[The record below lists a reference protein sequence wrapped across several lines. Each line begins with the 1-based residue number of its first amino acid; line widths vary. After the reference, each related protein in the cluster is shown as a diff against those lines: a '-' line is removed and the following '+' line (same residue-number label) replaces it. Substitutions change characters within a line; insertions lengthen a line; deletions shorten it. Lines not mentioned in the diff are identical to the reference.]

1 MTTTNRPSMF
11 PRPASHSAPVPPVR
25 KSTTKASGRIRA
37 VPVAPIET
45 SAVVSAQWQRPER
58 MGPVKEWPS
67 EHQTL
72 PNAALRSALFT
83 CTRPEKLIAPAV
95 AVVDEYAPRV
105 VNMVVERRIPSMPQ
119 YKIMYR
125 GEILNQADAE
135 VWQMAVHDARKAAMI
150 GVPVDFSLNAW
161 CRTLNRT
168 VNDPRTNQSIINSM
182 TRLQGA
188 VLIVDD
194 QEQGTV
200 DTVNLIERFWRD
212 TKTGRCTYTIHPKL
226 GQYLRHDATEVDLW
240 RKARLRTALAKWMH
254 DFYSTHSDPI
264 PLPLAQLHT
273 LSGSNS
279 EMRNFR
285 PRVREAIEELQACDP
300 PLFANETRVEND
312 RLFAVKATNSYFE
325 KPLEVTT
332 TDVVAETVEED
343 DTRSAA
349 AKRAAYLRSR
359 VAL

>member
-1 MTTTNRPSMF
+1 MTRPSVF
-11 PRPASHSAPVPPVR
+11 PRPAPIAAPAR
-25 KSTTKASGRIRA
+25 KTATKSNRARA
-37 VPVAPIET
+37 VPVNPIET
-45 SAVVSAQWQRPER
+45 SAVVSAQWERPER
-58 MGPVKEWPS
+58 MGPVVDWPS
-67 EHQTL
+67 EHQTV
-72 PNAALRSALFT
+72 PNAASRSALFT

-95 AVVDEYAPRV
+95 VTDEYAPRV
-105 VNMVVERRIPSMPQ
+105 VNLVVERRIPSMPQ
-119 YKIMYR
+119 YKILYR

-135 VWQMAVHDARKAAMI
+135 VWQMAVHDARTAAKI

-194 QEQGTV
+194 QERGTV
-200 DTVNLIERFWRD
+200 DTISLIERFWRD
-212 TKTGRCTYTIHPKL
+212 KATGRCTYTIHPML
-226 GQYLRHDATEVDLW
+226 GQYLRHDATEIDLW

-285 PRVREAIEELQACDP
+285 PRVREAIGELQACDP
-300 PLFANETRVEND
+300 PLFAKESRVEND
-312 RLFAVKATNSYFE
+312 RLLVVKATNSYFE
-325 KPLEVTT
+325 KPLPVATPET
-332 TDVVAETVEED
+332 VVETVEED
-343 DTRSAA
+343 DTRSPA
-349 AKRAAYLRSR
+349 AKRAAYLRTR